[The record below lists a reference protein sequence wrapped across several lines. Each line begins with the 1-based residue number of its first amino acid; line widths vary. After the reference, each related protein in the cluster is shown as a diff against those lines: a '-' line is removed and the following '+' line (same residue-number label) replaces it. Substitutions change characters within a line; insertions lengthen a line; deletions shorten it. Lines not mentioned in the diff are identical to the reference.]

1 MKSRLYL
8 VLLLGLAL
16 ISPALAGE
24 DDWGNTSEYQ
34 KLFDRGSIVTIQ
46 GKVTGINRDTVPLPG
61 MQPGLSVDVK
71 TADGDDVNV
80 QVGPRWFSSFY
91 KKKWDVKVGDTV
103 EVTGSRVKID
113 DKTVIMATKC
123 VHRIKHDD
131 ASEMTLRSKQ
141 GVPVWDFDPDDDL
154 EGL

>member
-1 MKSRLYL
+1 MGTYEFRLPD
-8 VLLLGLAL
+8 
-16 ISPALAGE
+16 IGE
-24 DDWGNTSEYQ
+24 GVVE
-34 KLFDRGSIVTIQ
+34 GEIV
-46 GKVTGINRDTVPLPG
+46 
-61 MQPGLSVDVK
+61 
-71 TADGDDVNV
+71 A
-80 QVGPRWFSSFY
+80 WH
-91 KKKWDVKVGDTV
+91 VKVGDTV